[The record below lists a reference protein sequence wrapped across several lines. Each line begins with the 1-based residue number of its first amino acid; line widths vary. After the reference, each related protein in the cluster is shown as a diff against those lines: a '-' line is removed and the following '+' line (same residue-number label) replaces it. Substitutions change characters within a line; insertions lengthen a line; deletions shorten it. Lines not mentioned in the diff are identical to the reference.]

1 MSLIKFNSNYPHLK
15 NIIYKIETRKVIIPT
30 NSFLERKGAMD
41 EALKF
46 EELYILSKEEFS
58 NVYIGSEMAR
68 LTELKRRK

>member
-1 MSLIKFNSNYPHLK
+1 
-15 NIIYKIETRKVIIPT
+15 
-30 NSFLERKGAMD
+30 MD